1 MPHLANPSELGAGV
15 VRRLLERNR
24 ICEDFFSRE
33 ALRLAELCRAMSE
46 RFLRGGRLLAFG
58 RGPYS
63 TDAQHV
69 SVEFVHPVI
78 VGKRALPALDISL
91 TSARG

>member
-1 MPHLANPSELGAGV
+1 MPHLANPSELAAGV
-15 VRRLLERNR
+15 AQRLLERNR
-24 ICEDFFSRE
+24 VCEDFSSRE

-63 TDAQHV
+63 TGRCGGAQ
-69 SVEFVHPVI
+69 
-78 VGKRALPALDISL
+78 G
-91 TSARG
+91 